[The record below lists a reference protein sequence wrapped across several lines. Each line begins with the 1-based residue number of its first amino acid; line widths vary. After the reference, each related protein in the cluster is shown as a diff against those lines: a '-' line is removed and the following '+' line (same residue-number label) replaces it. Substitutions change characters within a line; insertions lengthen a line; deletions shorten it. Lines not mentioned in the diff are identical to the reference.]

1 MNTISHRARVAIAC
15 VLAAFLAVSCA
26 ADDSGIF
33 VTKTGTKYHLG
44 SCKALSK
51 SKTPINLEDAIARG
65 YTPCELCHPPAP
77 NGNAP
82 SAVANPGPAVTPD
95 ATANPGMAANP
106 GAASGSNAPFSSR
119 ETPFTL
125 EGTVVSITDGDTVV
139 VLSGNERWKIRL
151 NGIDCP
157 EHNQAYGQK
166 AKEFTASLIA
176 GKAVSVTVTD
186 RDRYGRFIG
195 DIVLDGI
202 SVNASI
208 VEAGFAWHYR
218 EYSKDANLARLEREA
233 RDANRGLWQDAN
245 PVAPWD
251 FRKGKK

>member
-33 VTKTGTKYHLG
+33 VTKTGTKYHMG

-51 SKTPINLEDAIARG
+51 SKIPINLEDAIARG

-77 NGNAP
+77 RGNA
-82 SAVANPGPAVTPD
+82 TD
-95 ATANPGMAANP
+95 TAANP
-106 GAASGSNAPFSSR
+106 SAAVNPGAVATPGTAAGSNAPFASR

-139 VLSGNERWKIRL
+139 VLSGNERCKIRL

-233 RDANRGLWQDAN
+233 RDAKRGLWQDAN

>member
-1 MNTISHRARVAIAC
+1 MKTISHRARVAVAC
-15 VLAAFLAVSCA
+15 VLAALLAVSCA
-26 ADDSGIF
+26 ADDSGLF

-51 SKTPINLEDAIARG
+51 SKIPITLEDAIARG

-77 NGNAP
+77 HGDVPGTAASDSAATP
-82 SAVANPGPAVTPD
+82 GAVATS
-95 ATANPGMAANP
+95 
-106 GAASGSNAPFSSR
+106 GAASSANVPFESR

-125 EGTVVSITDGDTVV
+125 EGTVVSVTDGDTVV
-139 VLSGNERWKIRL
+139 VLSGNEQCKIRL

-166 AKEFTASLIA
+166 AKEYTASLIA

-195 DIVLDGI
+195 EIVLDGA

-208 VEAGFAWHYR
+208 VEAGYAWQYR

-233 RDANRGLWQDAN
+233 REAKRGLWQDAN

-251 FRKGKK
+251 FRKGRK